1 MRIAKSFSSTALK
14 PFKSKADKGGS
25 TTHLW
30 LHDIEATKSHEFPPY
45 VEKTSSEQKLEWLRS
60 QIIGNHIECP
70 SPFGKRLISYAD
82 HTASGRSLLFIEK
95 YIMQH
100 LLPVYGN
107 THTDDSFVG
116 QQTTHL
122 VEEASAYVK
131 RCLGGTERDA
141 IFFCGT
147 GTTAAIKRLQEIMG
161 IAISSTLR
169 EQTLATIEKGMRWV
183 VFVGP
188 YEHHSNLLSWR
199 QSLAEVVEIPL
210 SEDGLISMDELR
222 AALKNPLYEGR
233 PKLGS
238 FSACSNVTGIVT
250 NTRTISKL
258 LHAHGC
264 FACFDF
270 AASGPYVEIDMR
282 SGQPDGYDAV
292 FLSPHKFMGG
302 PGTAGVLLMN
312 KSLYLLGTGPPST
325 CGGGVVDFVNLDE
338 RKTIYYNE
346 VEKREDAGTPGTIQ
360 KVRTALTFW
369 VKEHI
374 GTDLISSRETLLI
387 DMAMSRFSCNPNIK
401 IYGGT
406 KAKRIAILSFTV
418 YTTMGPAED
427 LFSGLF
433 GSKGAGSPLLVADG
447 RASPMRLLMKGGRR
461 NALINS
467 IKTHGSGNH
476 PIKQFISLKKEQ
488 DAPRGKP
495 LHGRF
500 VTKLLNDL
508 FGIQGRGGCSC
519 AAPYAHSLMGISDE
533 LSLSIRDAM
542 VEGWGCVK
550 PGWARVSFA
559 YYMTTEEFE
568 FLVAA
573 IEFIAEYGQRYL
585 QFYDFDWKTGNWT
598 FREEFR
604 KLIEVAERY
613 VFGKDKQHW
622 WSGSDAPPSCFARP
636 PLSTQALTGKLA
648 PSLLSY
654 LQLAQCIADFLPD
667 QPPVRDMPQGLD
679 PNLLTFRV

>member
-1 MRIAKSFSSTALK
+1 MRITKSFSSTALK
-14 PFKSKADKGGS
+14 PSKNKADKGGS
-25 TTHLW
+25 IHLW
-30 LHDIEATKSHEFPPY
+30 IHEFEATKSHEFPPS
-45 VEKTSSEQKLEWLRS
+45 VEKASSAQKLEWLRS
-60 QIIGNHIECP
+60 QIIGNHIEVQT
-70 SPFGKRLISYAD
+70 PFGKRLIFYAD

-100 LLPVYGN
+100 LLPIYGN

-116 QQTTHL
+116 QRTTQL
-122 VEEASAYVK
+122 VQEASDYVK
-131 RCLGGTERDA
+131 RCLGGTESDA

-147 GTTAAIKRLQEIMG
+147 GSTASIKRLQEIMG
-161 IAISSTLR
+161 IAISPPLR
-169 EQTLATIEKGMRWV
+169 KQTLATIEEKKRWV

-210 SEDGLISMDELR
+210 SKDGFINMDELR
-222 AALKNPLYEGR
+222 AALQNPLYEGR

-282 SGQPDGYDAV
+282 SGQPDGYDAI

-302 PGTAGVLLMN
+302 PGTSGVLLMT
-312 KSLYLLGTGPPST
+312 KRLYLLGTGPPST

-338 RKTIYYNE
+338 RETIYYTE
-346 VEKREDAGTPGTIQ
+346 IEKREDAGTPGTVQ

-369 VKEHI
+369 VKELI

-418 YTTMGPAED
+418 YTTLGQAED
-427 LFSGLF
+427 LYPGLSA
-433 GSKGAGSPLLVADG
+433 GRGAGSPPLVAED
-447 RASPMRLLMKGGRR
+447 RTSPLRLFMKAGRR
-461 NALINS
+461 NPLITS
-467 IKTHGSGNH
+467 IKTYGSGNH
-476 PIKQFISLKKEQ
+476 PIKQFLSLKKEQ
-488 DAPRGKP
+488 VAPRGKP

-519 AAPYAHSLMGISDE
+519 AAPYAHSLLGINDE
-533 LSLSIRDAM
+533 LSLSLRDAM
-542 VEGWGCVK
+542 VKGWGCVK
-550 PGWARVSFA
+550 PGWARVSFG
-559 YYMTTEEFE
+559 YYTTTEEFE

-573 IEFIAEYGQRYL
+573 IEFIADYGQRFL

-598 FREEFR
+598 FREEYR
-604 KLIEVAERY
+604 ELIQEAERY
-613 VFGKDKQHW
+613 VFSKEKPHW
-622 WSGSDAPPSCFARP
+622 WSGSDAPPSCFARG
-636 PLSTQALTGKLA
+636 PLSTQAMTGKFTL
-648 PSLLSY
+648 SLLSY
-654 LQLAQCIADFLPD
+654 LQLAECIAESLPD
-667 QPPVRDMPQGLD
+667 QPPIREIPEGLD
-679 PNLLTFRV
+679 SNLLTFRV